1 VKRRIF
7 FHLVLLFT
15 LVIAAIILIL
25 GLTVTHSLG
34 SSLRRQIEINLRQNT
49 AMFALRVA
57 AAPLSSSDLKQT
69 TQSIAESS
77 GARATIIDIRGHV
90 LADSLG
96 DIDGIE
102 AQVRHPEFQ
111 AALAGQVGSDI
122 RGSNKSGADFLYV
135 AQPVPGGAVRLA
147 VPLTAIARANSELWH
162 SLGLAFLLAWLIAV
176 GLSAVASKE
185 ISARLERMV
194 VFAGKIAEG
203 DFSARLSEY
212 QNDEIGMVATA
223 LDATARKLQT
233 SFQLVEDSRN
243 ELEAVL
249 NGMQEPV
256 IAISRDGRAQWA
268 NRRMEMVTPTGI
280 RLGQPVVQ
288 TVRDPNFLA
297 IIQEAS
303 QHHKLVTA
311 RVNNF
316 VPGRVFA
323 ATVAPM
329 PSGGLVAVLHD
340 LTEAESIERTRRDF
354 IANVSHELRTPLT
367 SIQGYAETLLDGV
380 NSDETLRDFLEIIRK
395 NAQRM
400 ARLTEDLLIL
410 ARVESGDKKLQL
422 RPVAAAE
429 LLRDASDYFH
439 DHCAD
444 SGMTFEVVNEALKM
458 VSADRDAIF
467 QVFSNLIDNASKYA
481 SQGGRILIGAH
492 DVEGF
497 VQFYVRDFGPG
508 IASEHLPR
516 LFERFYRVDKAR
528 SRESGGTG
536 LGLAI
541 AKHIMLAHGG
551 SITAES
557 ELNHGCTFVFS
568 LLEARVSP
576 MGDIA

>member
-1 VKRRIF
+1 
-7 FHLVLLFT
+7 
-15 LVIAAIILIL
+15 
-25 GLTVTHSLG
+25 
-34 SSLRRQIEINLRQNT
+34 
-49 AMFALRVA
+49 
-57 AAPLSSSDLKQT
+57 
-69 TQSIAESS
+69 
-77 GARATIIDIRGHV
+77 
-90 LADSLG
+90 
-96 DIDGIE
+96 
-102 AQVRHPEFQ
+102 
-111 AALAGQVGSDI
+111 
-122 RGSNKSGADFLYV
+122 
-135 AQPVPGGAVRLA
+135 
-147 VPLTAIARANSELWH
+147 
-162 SLGLAFLLAWLIAV
+162 
-176 GLSAVASKE
+176 
-185 ISARLERMV
+185 MV

-212 QNDEIGMVATA
+212 QNDEIGKVATA

-233 SFQLVEDSRN
+233 SFQQVEDSRN

-249 NGMQEPV
+249 NSMQEPV

-297 IIQEAS
+297 TIQEAS

-367 SIQGYAETLLDGV
+367 SIQGYAETLLEGV

-422 RPVAAAE
+422 RPVSAAE
-429 LLRDASDYFH
+429 LLRDASDYFF
-439 DHCAD
+439 DHRAD
-444 SGMTFEVVNEALKM
+444 SGMTLEVVNEALKM
-458 VSADRDAIF
+458 VSADRDAVF

-576 MGDIA
+576 V

>member
-1 VKRRIF
+1 VKKRIF
-7 FHLVLLFT
+7 FNLVLLFT
-15 LVIAAIILIL
+15 LVIAAIV
-25 GLTVTHSLG
+25 LTLDIGITHAWAG
-34 SSLRRQIEINLRQNT
+34 SLRRQIENNARQST
-49 AMFALRVA
+49 AMFARQIA
-57 AAPLSSSDLKQT
+57 AAPLSSANLKQA
-69 TQSIAESS
+69 TQSFAEAS
-77 GARATIIDIRGHV
+77 GARATVVDSQGRV
-90 LADSLG
+90 LADSSG
-96 DIDGIE
+96 DSDEMGS
-102 AQVRHPEFQ
+102 QLRRPEFQ
-111 AALAGQVGSDI
+111 AALAGQVGSDT
-122 RGSNKSGADFLYV
+122 RTGNTSGVELLYV

-147 VPLTAIARANSELWH
+147 FPLTAIAEAYHKLWRL
-162 SLGLAFLLAWLIAV
+162 LGLAFLLAWLVAV
-176 GLSAVASKE
+176 VLSAAASKS

-194 VFAGKIAEG
+194 GFAGKIAEG

-212 QNDEIGMVATA
+212 QNDEIGKVAAA

-233 SFQLVEDSRN
+233 SFQQVEDSRN

-249 NGMQEPV
+249 NSMQEPV

-297 IIQEAS
+297 AVQEAS

-380 NSDETLRDFLEIIRK
+380 TSEETLRDFLEIIRK

-422 RPVAAAE
+422 RPVSAAE
-429 LLRDASDYFH
+429 LLRDASDYFY
-439 DHCAD
+439 DHRAD
-444 SGMTFEVVNEALKM
+444 SGMTLEVVNEALKM
-458 VSADRDAIF
+458 VSADRDVVF

-508 IASEHLPR
+508 IASQHLPR

-576 MGDIA
+576 V

>member
-1 VKRRIF
+1 MKKRIF
-7 FHLVLLFT
+7 FNLVLLFT
-15 LVIAAIILIL
+15 LVIAALIL
-25 GLTVTHSLG
+25 TLDIAVTHAWVG
-34 SSLRRQIEINLRQNT
+34 SLRRQIENDARQST
-49 AMFALRVA
+49 AVFALQVA
-57 AAPLSSSDLKQT
+57 AAPLSSPGLQQA
-69 TQSIAESS
+69 TQSFAESS
-77 GARATIIDIRGHV
+77 GARVTVIDSRGRM
-90 LADSLG
+90 LADSSG
-96 DIDGIE
+96 DLDPME
-102 AQVRHPEFQ
+102 SQLRRPEFR
-111 AALAGQVGSDI
+111 AALAGRVGTDT
-122 RGSNKSGADFLYV
+122 RGGNLGVDLLYV

-147 VPLTAIARANSELWH
+147 VPLTAIAQAHHKLWRL
-162 SLGLAFLLAWLIAV
+162 LGLAFLLAWLVAV
-176 GLSAVASKE
+176 ALSAAASRS
-185 ISARLERMV
+185 ISARLQRMV

-212 QNDEIGMVATA
+212 QDDEIGKVATA

-233 SFQLVEDSRN
+233 SFQQVEDSRN

-249 NGMQEPV
+249 NSMQEPV
-256 IAISRDGRAQWA
+256 IAISRDGRTQWA

-297 IIQEAS
+297 TVQEAS

-380 NSDETLRDFLEIIRK
+380 NSEETLRDFLEIIRK

-422 RPVAAAE
+422 RPVSAAE
-429 LLRDASDYFH
+429 LLRDASDYFY
-439 DHCAD
+439 DHRAD
-444 SGMTFEVVNEALKM
+444 SGMTLEVVNEALKM
-458 VSADRDAIF
+458 VSADRDAVF

-481 SQGGRILIGAH
+481 AQGGRILIGAH

-551 SITAES
+551 SITAAS
-557 ELNHGCTFVFS
+557 ELNHGCTFIFS

-576 MGDIA
+576 L